1 MKQDINFELIAKQYK
16 CAVAIKY
23 RALKPEEINSLP
35 LGKTLVSK
43 KIDGELWMAHIDKAG
58 AILFAKGGRF
68 IKEGKITKAR
78 LDQIIDRTKKGG
90 AEIVKYLVKKKNLD
104 KEYAGVIYLDGC
116 FTAAGASQGTDPKDL
131 NNFGGALIKSGE
143 ANPIRDPYPII
154 DKLLYN

>member
-68 IKEGKITKAR
+68 IKEGKIIESLKGCLPNNVKSLILAGELYALKDSRERVGDVSKAISEKDFR
-78 LDQIIDRTKKGG
+78 ILNFATLCFLPSSTSKG
-90 AEIVKYLVKKKNLD
+90 
-104 KEYAGVIYLDGC
+104 
-116 FTAAGASQGTDPKDL
+116 
-131 NNFGGALIKSGE
+131 LIPS
-143 ANPIRDPYPII
+143 PDHVH
-154 DKLLYN
+154 